1 MGVTVCKHKC
11 GSFSVRHDDLLTLQ
25 SFTPWPLR
33 IPKHVLDLLLKGP
46 QLVSKAVIHA
56 KTVSK
61 QSILTQRDELQRL
74 VDAWGQDNSQA
85 LFIACLDD
93 VCKYLFEINEKLI
106 SDYAQCLGAS
116 LIGCISNTWD
126 HGHCKGYRGKTEEQR
141 ISHSRKRNLPRT

>member
-1 MGVTVCKHKC
+1 MGVTVCRHKC
-11 GSFSVRHDDLLTLQ
+11 SSFSVRRNDLLTLQ
-25 SFTPWPLR
+25 SFTPWSLFPNTYLAF
-33 IPKHVLDLLLKGP
+33 LLKGT

-74 VDAWGQDNSQA
+74 VDAWGPDNSQA

-126 HGHCKGYRGKTEEQR
+126 HGHCKGYRGKTEEQM
-141 ISHSRKRNLPRT
+141 ISYSRKRSLPRT